1 MEDAVRT
8 HTGTGT
14 GEKRS
19 AVIDKRMGS
28 DVDAL
33 ASALRGEIPL
43 EKSGNPIIA
52 AELGGL
58 YSFGWYHVT
67 PKYIV
72 VRLNPIIST
81 IGILHR
87 PTRNRNGYEN
97 AHICVQIV

>member
-1 MEDAVRT
+1 MRT

-28 DVDAL
+28 GVDAP
-33 ASALRGEIPL
+33 APVLRGEIPPGKPGRPL
-43 EKSGNPIIA
+43 TA
-52 AELGGL
+52 TELGGL

>member
-1 MEDAVRT
+1 MRT

-19 AVIDKRMGS
+19 ALIDKRMGS
-28 DVDAL
+28 GVDAP
-33 ASALRGEIPL
+33 APVLRGEIPPG
-43 EKSGNPIIA
+43 KSGRPLTA

-67 PKYIV
+67 TKYIV

-81 IGILHR
+81 IGILNR
-87 PTRNRNGYEN
+87 PTRHGNGYED
-97 AHICVQIV
+97 AHIYVRIV